1 MKKQKKG
8 RFPPLPFQEALER
21 LIQTDP
27 KEMADTFKKNQERAE
42 EIQRSAKERRERLRR
57 AIQDPEN

>member
-1 MKKQKKG
+1 MTKRKGKK
-8 RFPPLPFQEALER
+8 FPSLPFQEALER

-27 KEMADTFKKNQERAE
+27 KELADAFRKNQERAE

-57 AIQDPEN
+57 AIRDPED